1 MCRKKYSTGLTVL
14 SYVQIMSSEKGPV
27 VAPMIT
33 TAVGQAR
40 QVNKFHYNKR
50 CNLRQSSKKIR
61 RLLS

>member
-1 MCRKKYSTGLTVL
+1 ML